1 MNLWRTSRDEF
12 TKPAEREFIS
22 LANFSL
28 PGDLS
33 PSSRY
38 WATDIVSPEWTMD
51 ARGMVHV
58 PREAPGLGVAVDAN
72 RIGVITTRR
81 EVLRPPRRD

>member
-1 MNLWRTSRDEF
+1 
-12 TKPAEREFIS
+12 
-22 LANFSL
+22 
-28 PGDLS
+28 
-33 PSSRY
+33 
-38 WATDIVSPEWTMD
+38 MD